1 MQIEGMPR
9 DRITEAGIVIA
20 GWTRLWS
27 QLLVVHVAGPDGR
40 CRGCPS
46 SMNVAP
52 RSPCRLAELAGA
64 AQAAYRAQ
72 SREANGQGVNR
83 SSTAS
88 CTGRYPMRG

>member
-1 MQIEGMPR
+1 MRIEGTPR

-27 QLLVVHVAGPDGR
+27 QLLVEHVAGPDGR

-46 SMNVAP
+46 SLNAAP
-52 RSPCRLAELAGA
+52 RSPCRLADLAGA

-72 SREANGQGVNR
+72 
-83 SSTAS
+83 
-88 CTGRYPMRG
+88 RGS

>member
-1 MQIEGMPR
+1 MQTQGKPR
-9 DRITEAGIVIA
+9 DRITEAGAVIA

-46 SMNVAP
+46 SLNAAP

-64 AQAAYRAQ
+64 AQAAHRA
-72 SREANGQGVNR
+72 RNR
-83 SSTAS
+83 RPHGSA
-88 CTGRYPMRG
+88 

>member
-1 MQIEGMPR
+1 MQTEGTPR

-27 QLLVVHVAGPDGR
+27 HLLVVHVPGPDGR

-46 SMNVAP
+46 SLTVAP

-64 AQAAYRAQ
+64 AQAAHREQ
-72 SREANGQGVNR
+72 SRRAGAV
-83 SSTAS
+83 
-88 CTGRYPMRG
+88 RG

>member
-1 MQIEGMPR
+1 MQTEGKPR
-9 DRITEAGIVIA
+9 DRITEAGAVIA

-46 SMNVAP
+46 SLNVAP

-72 SREANGQGVNR
+72 SRR
-83 SSTAS
+83 SGGSA
-88 CTGRYPMRG
+88 

>member
-1 MQIEGMPR
+1 MQTEGKPR
-9 DRITEAGIVIA
+9 DRITEAGVVIA

-46 SMNVAP
+46 SQHVAP

-64 AQAAYRAQ
+64 AQAAYV
-72 SREANGQGVNR
+72 ELNR

-88 CTGRYPMRG
+88 RTGR